1 MSMEIDYITCLK
13 ICLEM
18 DRYLIESVL
27 GFDLNVDVTDT
38 NGNPL
43 SKGVKKSII
52 PTVFPENNT
61 VKILDK
67 SFFTHFNDELLDKIR
82 QHRRLTD

>member
-1 MSMEIDYITCLK
+1 
-13 ICLEM
+13 M
-18 DRYLIESVL
+18 DKYLIESVL

-38 NGNPL
+38 NGNTL
-43 SKGVKKSII
+43 SKGVKKSVI
-52 PTVFPENNT
+52 PTVFPENIT

-67 SFFTHFNDELLDKIR
+67 SFFTHFNDDLLDKIR